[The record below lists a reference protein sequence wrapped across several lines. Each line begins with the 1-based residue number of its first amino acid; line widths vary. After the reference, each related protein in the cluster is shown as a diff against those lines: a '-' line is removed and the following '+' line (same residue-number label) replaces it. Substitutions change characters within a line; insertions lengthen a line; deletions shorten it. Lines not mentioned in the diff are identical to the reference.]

1 MDVANTLRML
11 SAYLTATATIK
22 PPNAYKNSISI
33 KQEENDCY
41 NKLYHSKTYELV
53 VCLKMLPV

>member
-22 PPNAYKNSISI
+22 PPNAYENIISI
-33 KQEENDCY
+33 KQEENDHY
-41 NKLYHSKTYELV
+41 NKLFQNL
-53 VCLKMLPV
+53 